1 MNLLSPLTHCFDL
14 GRFRKHEG
22 NGKRLVTQAGS
33 EVESKMA
40 AAVQAELRFRD
51 GLREKVSVTVE
62 NNLSSLIGGIR
73 ELNTNVSLLLSQLVE
88 REKTRGACA
97 EG

>member
-1 MNLLSPLTHCFDL
+1 M
-14 GRFRKHEG
+14 
-22 NGKRLVTQAGS
+22 TQAGS
-33 EVESKMA
+33 EVELKMA

-51 GLREKVSVTVE
+51 GLREKVSVNVE

-73 ELNTNVSLLLSQLVE
+73 ELNTNVSRLLSELVM
-88 REKTRGACA
+88 REKARGACA

>member
-1 MNLLSPLTHCFDL
+1 
-14 GRFRKHEG
+14 
-22 NGKRLVTQAGS
+22 
-33 EVESKMA
+33 MA

-51 GLREKVSVTVE
+51 GLREKVSVNVE

-73 ELNTNVSLLLSQLVE
+73 ELNTNVSRLLGELVE
-88 REKTRGACA
+88 REKARDACA